1 MESLKVLNDT
11 AVLRSGLMKNDVA
24 CTFIPHLV
32 YLFDQKNYHVDEID
46 FIKIQDDFLNIYGIK
61 IPPLVLENLFEECL
75 EREYFTSVNHR
86 YASNHMKI
94 RTNVFERDYQNTLK
108 NYNDLSENYKSFV
121 LKQEGINEVSDEQLR
136 KAVDK
141 IIRKNSDTKNGEK
154 DIDPSNVHDLL
165 INEFMLFAEKNF
177 PEVVDVIN
185 NLSVGNVLWDFVA
198 EEKEG
203 IDYFRNS
210 PRIYLDTKCVF
221 KLIGLEGEY
230 WQKMYEAFAKS
241 IQEAG
246 GKLFVFGHVLE
257 EINHLIINA
266 KKNYKSPI
274 FDLEHSN
281 QITRMFRFE
290 DYNDAKIDSIL
301 FALNDNPYKDYGFD
315 IDRDPLPEA
324 TEGYTT
330 DFEELRKA
338 LIETYQQKDSNFNIH
353 EKDISIDTDI
363 KSLLQVLRL
372 RDNDK
377 PFQMCDIRE
386 LFVTTNGALMTVAR
400 KQEKVR
406 GSGLV
411 PVCIT
416 ANFLSTL
423 IWIQSPKIFIES
435 SKEKLLASC
444 LAAIQPTEKQIKDFL
459 NEVTVLEKRK
469 RCTKEECNYLKQ
481 SQTLVRFYAINTF
494 VQANEQKPSFL
505 EAVEKYKKNMEESLQ
520 KIDNEKAEIEAV
532 RLVEHTE
539 LTTQIAILDS
549 VVKETEIF
557 EKELH
562 LQAVQYAKRK
572 LRILEDVKLPLS
584 TGLLSIV
591 SGVLVVIFSSQ
602 MILSLIICI
611 LSGLILL
618 ASIFLGICIKSK
630 NCKFKM
636 KWLKKLENEYKIRDY
651 KKRLLLASPTP
662 RTVDPTATTTDV

>member
-11 AVLRSGLMKNDVA
+11 AVLRSGLVKDDVA

-32 YLFDQKNYHVDEID
+32 YLFEQKNYHEDEID
-46 FIKIQDDFLNIYGIK
+46 FLRIQDDFLDIFGIK

-75 EREYFTSVNHR
+75 DREYFTSVNHR

-94 RTNVFERDYQNTLK
+94 RTNLFERDYLNTLK
-108 NYNDLSENYKSFV
+108 NYNNLSENYKSFV
-121 LKQEGINEVSDEQLR
+121 LMQEGINEVSDEQLR

-165 INEFMLFAEKNF
+165 INEFMLYAYEKF
-177 PEVVDVIN
+177 PEVVDIVN
-185 NLSVGNVLWDFVA
+185 NLSVGTVLWDFVA

-257 EINHLIINA
+257 EINHLITSA

-281 QITRMFRFE
+281 QITRMFKFE
-290 DYNDAKIDSIL
+290 GYNDAKIDSIL
-301 FALNDNPYKDYGFD
+301 FALNNNPFKDYGFD
-315 IDRDPLPEA
+315 IDRAPLPVVTGE
-324 TEGYTT
+324 YVT
-330 DFEELRKA
+330 DFEELKTA
-338 LIETYQQKDSNFNIH
+338 LIEAYKYKDSNFNIH

-400 KQEKVR
+400 KHEKVR

-411 PVCIT
+411 PICIT

-423 IWIQSPKIFIES
+423 IWIQSPKLFIET

-444 LAAIQPTEKQIKDFL
+444 LAAIQPTEKQIKDYL
-459 NEVTVLEKRK
+459 DEVNVLEKSK
-469 RCTKEECNYLKQ
+469 RCSKEECNYLKQ

-494 VQANEQKPSFL
+494 AQANEQKPSIL
-505 EAVEKYKKNMEESLQ
+505 EAVEKYKKNMEDSLQ
-520 KIDNEKAEIEAV
+520 RIENEKAE
-532 RLVEHTE
+532 LVAEKLEEHKE

-549 VVKETEIF
+549 VVKETEII
-557 EKELH
+557 ERELNI
-562 LQAVQYAKRK
+562 QAVQYAQRK
-572 LRILEDVKLPLS
+572 LRILENVKLPLS
-584 TGLLSIV
+584 TGLISII
-591 SGVLVVIFSSQ
+591 SGVLAVIFTSQ
-602 MILSLIICI
+602 MIISLIICI

-630 NCKFKM
+630 NCVFIM

-651 KKRLLLASPTP
+651 KKRLLLTPPTP
-662 RTVDPTATTTDV
+662 RPVDPTATTTDV